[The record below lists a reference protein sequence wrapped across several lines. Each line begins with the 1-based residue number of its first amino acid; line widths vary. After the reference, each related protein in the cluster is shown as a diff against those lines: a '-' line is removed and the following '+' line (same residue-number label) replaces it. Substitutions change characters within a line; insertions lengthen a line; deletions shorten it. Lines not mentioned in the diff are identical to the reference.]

1 MLWPQLLIGVLHE
14 SKICEH
20 EHEQQYLF
28 LTTSLLKNESKVN
41 GRDIDGF
48 NFPVYRLQIANV
60 IYFEIGNSNSANA
73 TPQQG
78 LFKLVQAASKDC
90 IKHS

>member
-1 MLWPQLLIGVLHE
+1 MRMLWPQLLIGVLHE

-60 IYFEIGNSNSANA
+60 IYFEIGNSANP

-78 LFKLVQAASKDC
+78 LFKLVQAAFKGC
-90 IKHS
+90 IKNS